1 MGKAM
6 LNFDGSG
13 RSRGT
18 GEIIFATKAI
28 AQKAVEEYDRAEV
41 DGRPMYLKL
50 ADGGAAAKP
59 KKKEIVVKQAA
70 RKTVRKKSTGRVGG
84 APRGRKV
91 TRGRS
96 TRGRVVKR
104 GRGRG
109 RGRRTSS
116 FSKRSTVRRSSS
128 FSRRRSTS
136 RRGRGRGR
144 GKGRRSSKPKT
155 AEQLDAELEAYHK
168 KDEVEAVDEVAAG
181 QPKSI
186 GFTGQPPPVN
196 GAED

>member
-1 MGKAM
+1 MG
-6 LNFDGSG
+6 
-13 RSRGT
+13 
-18 GEIIFATKAI
+18 
-28 AQKAVEEYDRAEV
+28 
-41 DGRPMYLKL
+41 
-50 ADGGAAAKP
+50 
-59 KKKEIVVKQAA
+59 EIVVKQAA

-116 FSKRSTVRRSSS
+116 FSKRSTVRRSRS

-144 GKGRRSSKPKT
+144 GKGRRNPKPKT